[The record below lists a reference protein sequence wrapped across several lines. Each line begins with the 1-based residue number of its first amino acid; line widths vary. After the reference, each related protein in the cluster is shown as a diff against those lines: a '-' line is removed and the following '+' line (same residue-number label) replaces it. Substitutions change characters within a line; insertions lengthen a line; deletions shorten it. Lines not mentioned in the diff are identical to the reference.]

1 MKTIDLSIKIGF
13 GTFDE
18 LSADDQHLIQTAIAA
33 TENSYSPYSCFQ
45 VGAALRLAN
54 GKEVM
59 GANQENAAF
68 PSGLC
73 AERSAIF
80 AAQSNYPDQPVTA
93 LAIAA
98 RNEYGLMHDPIVP
111 CGACRQVIL
120 EIEDRYKQPI
130 RILLYG
136 TGGVYV
142 INTVK
147 ELLPLQFVSESMK

>member
-33 TENSYSPYSCFQ
+33 TENSYSPYSRFRL
-45 VGAALRLAN
+45 GLLYALPMAKKLWVLIRKMLLSHRDYVLN
-54 GKEVM
+54 VL
-59 GANQENAAF
+59 QY
-68 PSGLC
+68 LL
-73 AERSAIF
+73 
-80 AAQSNYPDQPVTA
+80 AQSNYPDQPVTA

-98 RNEYGLMHDPIVP
+98 RNEHGLMHDPIVP

>member
-33 TENSYSPYSCFQ
+33 IENSYSPYSRFQ

-142 INTVK
+142 INPVT

>member
-33 TENSYSPYSCFQ
+33 IENSYSPYSRFQ

-142 INTVK
+142 INTVT

>member
-33 TENSYSPYSCFQ
+33 TENSYSPYSRFQ

-59 GANQENAAF
+59 GANQEDAAF